1 MTKSKRPGGMA
12 QSQFVSD
19 QSKTRA
25 NGTDP
30 CSLLV
35 IAEFQG
41 RARTQ
46 EILGYIFA
54 RRLRASSTIGSWA
67 SLTFIAMKL
76 R

>member
-1 MTKSKRPGGMA
+1 MD
-12 QSQFVSD
+12 QSQFLSG

-25 NGTDP
+25 NGNP
-30 CSLLV
+30 RSLPAT
-35 IAEFQG
+35 AEFQL
-41 RARTQ
+41 RAHTE

-67 SLTFIAMKL
+67 SLTFIATKL